1 MKTYLLRLFAFVLIG
16 LASPSLWAQVTTSA
30 VSGTITDQSS
40 KESLIGATVLAKHLP
55 SGTTYG
61 AVTNA
66 KGNFSI
72 TGMRPGGPYTLTIS
86 YVGYESLT
94 LSNINLSL
102 GETETFKITLKD
114 GATQIKDVVI
124 TGQKGSNFNL
134 QKTGA
139 GSSVCLPCLVVSMT
153 SPSSLPSPMVA
164 VLSQEPTAV
173 SIASRLME
181 Q

>member
-102 GETETFKITLKD
+102 GETENFKITLKD

-139 GSSVCLPCLVVSMT
+139 GSSFSRRNIERVPTVSR
-153 SPSSLPSPMVA
+153 
-164 VLSQEPTAV
+164 
-173 SIASRLME
+173 SIYDIAKLTPQSNGSGSFA
-181 Q
+181 